1 MPGVAPPRRDPFGL
15 GAPGMP
21 PQQQMHPS
29 GAQPQFRPPPPQ
41 QPQYRPPPPQHAPP
55 PQQPQH
61 NPLSLDGDGG
71 EAVLRNALSQAS
83 REVIEKIAWEV
94 VPQLAETIIRQE
106 LDRLI
111 KDREAK
117 N

>member
-21 PQQQMHPS
+21 QQQT
-29 GAQPQFRPPPPQ
+29 QPQYRQPPPPQ
-41 QPQYRPPPPQHAPP
+41 QPQYRQPPPPQQH
-55 PQQPQH
+55 QQPQH
-61 NPLSLDGDGG
+61 NPLSLDTDGG

-106 LDRLI
+106 LERLI